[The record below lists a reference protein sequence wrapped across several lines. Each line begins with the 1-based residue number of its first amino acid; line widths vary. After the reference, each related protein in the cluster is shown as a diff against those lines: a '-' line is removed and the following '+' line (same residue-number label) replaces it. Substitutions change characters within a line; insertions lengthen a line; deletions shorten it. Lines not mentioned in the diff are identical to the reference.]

1 MCFSANTIIQGIIC
15 TFTLERFL
23 CRVYTFHLV
32 TVSRWH
38 SKAEPTV
45 VASKASAVSML
56 TALVVYLLTATM
68 LSRLKNPGNYFH
80 HLGVIFQSVR
90 NLKPSY
96 TARKYIA
103 VTHERT
109 PHA

>member
-1 MCFSANTIIQGIIC
+1 MHIYAH
-15 TFTLERFL
+15 TLL
-23 CRVYTFHLV
+23 MYTFHLV
-32 TVSRWH
+32 TVSRWQ

-96 TARKYIA
+96 MYMA

-109 PHA
+109 HHA